1 MEAIKI
7 AKIPIK
13 SNKTAVQELLNS
25 VHKIIDDS
33 DFNIDK
39 HFRLIRS
46 EKDDVK
52 HSTPYT
58 LLDLEYDAEDVINTI
73 RQLTVRE
80 YSETLFDRDDEH
92 PPLLFVFG
100 KEINQKTIYIKLKI
114 KENNQKYILCV
125 SFHYAEH
132 EMKFPYA

>member
-13 SNKTAVQELLNS
+13 SSKTAVQELLNS
-25 VHKIIDDS
+25 VYKIIDDS
-33 DFNIDK
+33 NFNIDK

-58 LLDLEYDAEDVINTI
+58 LLDLEYDAEDVIKTI
-73 RQLTVRE
+73 RQLTVQE
-80 YSETLFDRDDEH
+80 YSETLFDRDDKH
-92 PPLLFVFG
+92 PPTTVCFW
-100 KEINQKTIYIKLKI
+100 KRYKSKDNIHKTK
-114 KENNQKYILCV
+114 N
-125 SFHYAEH
+125 
-132 EMKFPYA
+132 